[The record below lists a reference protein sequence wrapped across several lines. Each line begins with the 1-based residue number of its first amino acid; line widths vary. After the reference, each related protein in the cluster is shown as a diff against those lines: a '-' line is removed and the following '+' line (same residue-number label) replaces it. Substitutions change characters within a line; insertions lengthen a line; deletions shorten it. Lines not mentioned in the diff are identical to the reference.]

1 MDMSFVQ
8 RWYFFSPGTKWHSRR
23 KLLTSSF
30 HFKILE
36 NFVEIFSEKSEI
48 LAKKLQQE
56 AGGQV
61 FNVHPYITRCAL
73 DIICGQS

>member
-1 MDMSFVQ
+1 
-8 RWYFFSPGTKWHSRR
+8 
-23 KLLTSSF
+23 LLTPSF

-36 NFVEIFSEKSEI
+36 NFVEIFCENSEI
-48 LAKKLQQE
+48 LVKKLQRE

-61 FNVHPYITRCAL
+61 FDLHPYITRCAL